1 MLLHEED
8 EEEDDE
14 ERGNLLKTVFNTLC
28 DIFIHLLACFPAV
41 MTRVLSGLSAHT
53 LTKLVQG
60 KQAPLAMSWVTM
72 T

>member
-28 DIFIHLLACFPAV
+28 E
-41 MTRVLSGLSAHT
+41 TESEN
-53 LTKLVQG
+53 
-60 KQAPLAMSWVTM
+60 
-72 T
+72 